1 MNNERVA
8 QMIREAT
15 TQDLPEILTIYN
27 HAIVHTTAVYT
38 YDETTLDERQHWF
51 TEKVL
56 AGIPVY
62 VYVHES
68 KVVGFATYGPFRN
81 WPAYRYT
88 VEHSV
93 YVHPDYQR
101 KGIASRLLKQIE
113 TTLTDRGYQTVI
125 AGIDASNK
133 GSRALHERHGFSHV
147 GTLKKVGF
155 KFDQWLDLAF
165 YQKQLK

>member
-1 MNNERVA
+1 
-8 QMIREAT
+8 MIREAT
-15 TQDLPEILTIYN
+15 TQDLPEILVIYN

-38 YDETTLDERQHWF
+38 YDETTLEERQQWF
-51 TEKVL
+51 IDKVI

-62 VYVHES
+62 VYIHDA
-68 KVVGFATYGPFRN
+68 KIVGFATYGSFRN
-81 WPAYRYT
+81 WPAYQYT
-88 VEHSV
+88 VEHSI

-101 KGIASRLLKQIE
+101 MGIASRLLKQLEE
-113 TTLTDRGYQTVI
+113 TLIARGYQTVV
-125 AGIDASNK
+125 AGIDSANK
-133 GSRALHERHGFSHV
+133 GSRELHERHGFTHV